1 MTGGIKRVRDVIA
14 LCPKRRMVRAQSDD
28 VRDVLTSLDLAEAAV
43 TQAHAALATERERR
57 EAAEAAVVTLREE
70 VEQLR
75 ASRATLILLVDRLA
89 ADRRQVY
96 ARLRDVMPWVGQCP
110 FNPSQAREMFL
121 LRDLASDTLR
131 EVSLDLD
138 RAGIVSTSVVVE
150 TTGDDDGKDD
160 Q

>member
-1 MTGGIKRVRDVIA
+1 MSVLDGPGEGTWSVFAAKVVEERDA
-14 LCPKRRMVRAQSDD
+14 
-28 VRDVLTSLDLAEAAV
+28 
-43 TQAHAALATERERR
+43 
-57 EAAEAAVVTLREE
+57 LREE

-75 ASRATLILLVDRLA
+75 ASRATLILLVNRLA

-96 ARLRDVMPWVGQCP
+96 ARLREIMPWVGQCP

-131 EVSLDLD
+131 EVCLDLD
-138 RAGIVSTSVVVE
+138 RAEIVSTSVVVE

>member
-1 MTGGIKRVRDVIA
+1 MSVLDGPGEGTWSVFAAKVVEERDA
-14 LCPKRRMVRAQSDD
+14 
-28 VRDVLTSLDLAEAAV
+28 
-43 TQAHAALATERERR
+43 
-57 EAAEAAVVTLREE
+57 LREE

-138 RAGIVSTSVVVE
+138 RAEIVSTSVVVE

>member
-1 MTGGIKRVRDVIA
+1 
-14 LCPKRRMVRAQSDD
+14 LPDD
-28 VRDVLTSLDLAEAAV
+28 VAGDAVSVLDGPGEGTWSVFAAKVVEERDA
-43 TQAHAALATERERR
+43 
-57 EAAEAAVVTLREE
+57 LREE

-75 ASRATLILLVDRLA
+75 ASRATLILLVNRLA

-96 ARLRDVMPWVGQCP
+96 ARLREIMPWVGQCP

-138 RAGIVSTSVVVE
+138 RAEIVSTSVVVE

>member
-1 MTGGIKRVRDVIA
+1 MSVKDGPGEGAWSVFALKVVEERDA
-14 LCPKRRMVRAQSDD
+14 
-28 VRDVLTSLDLAEAAV
+28 
-43 TQAHAALATERERR
+43 
-57 EAAEAAVVTLREE
+57 LREE

-96 ARLRDVMPWVGQCP
+96 ARLREVMPWVGHCP
-110 FNPSQAREMFL
+110 FSRSQEREMLL

-138 RAGIVSTSVVVE
+138 RAEIVSTSVVVE